1 VGEGDG
7 AADGVVGRSVLIETQ
22 QDLAVALE
30 RLRRRDPGALAAFIL
45 SLAEVPGPV
54 VEQVR
59 TFIVGDDVAK
69 AVPAAEVA
77 ETVKGLMAVDSYG
90 VRGRLG
96 AVVSTA
102 GLDR

>member
-30 RLRRRDPGALAAFIL
+30 RLRRRDPGALAAFIP
-45 SLAEVPGPV
+45 SLAE
-54 VEQVR
+54 
-59 TFIVGDDVAK
+59 
-69 AVPAAEVA
+69 VPAAEVA

-90 VRGRLG
+90 VRERLG
-96 AVVSTA
+96 AVDSTA